1 MKALKLLC
9 LILALIF
16 LAVGCEKKLT
26 KPLELNKPI
35 APQESIQS
43 LHEAVE
49 KGNFSV
55 VKDLISDGAD
65 VNTRGPFGS
74 MPLHLAVREG
84 HIKIAELLILNG
96 ADVNTKDWQGQPVLH
111 IAV

>member
-1 MKALKLLC
+1 MKVLRLFC

-35 APQESIQS
+35 GLTESIRS

-55 VKDLISDGAD
+55 VKALISDGAD
-65 VNTRGPFGS
+65 VNTKDNKGRT
-74 MPLHLAVREG
+74 PLRWAKNSG
-84 HIKIAELLILNG
+84 HTEIVELLRKHG
-96 ADVNTKDWQGQPVLH
+96 AKE
-111 IAV
+111 